1 MLLESDMIR
10 RIVKRAVRLFL
21 RNYEVYR
28 IYCCSKAPSG
38 PPPALSDGLTCMRVT
53 KAEILS
59 AGRQEI
65 REQAS
70 YGGEDSA
77 PYACALN
84 GDIVSVRFFWFG
96 RRYAAG
102 GFVPLGDGEAEAV
115 RTFTVPEF
123 RSKGLARALSLF
135 STYDMMVN
143 RGFSKLY
150 SRIWFSNYPSIR
162 AKLDEFEHIS
172 TVVTIQ
178 PRIWRKELRWTLPV
192 RRRRVCG
199 A

>member
-1 MLLESDMIR
+1 
-10 RIVKRAVRLFL
+10 
-21 RNYEVYR
+21 
-28 IYCCSKAPSG
+28 
-38 PPPALSDGLTCMRVT
+38 MRVT

-65 REQAS
+65 RELAW
-70 YGGEDSA
+70 YAGEDSA

-96 RRYAAG
+96 RRCVAG
-102 GFVPLGDGEAEAV
+102 GLIQLGNGEAEVVHA
-115 RTFTVPEF
+115 FTVPEF
-123 RSKGLARALSLF
+123 RRKGVGRALSLF
-135 STYDMMVN
+135 SARDMMVN

-178 PRIWRKELRWTLPV
+178 PRLWRKELRWTLPV
-192 RRRRVCG
+192 RKRRVCG
-199 A
+199 R

>member
-1 MLLESDMIR
+1 MIR
-10 RIVKRAVRLFL
+10 RIAKRAVKIFL

-28 IYCCSKAPSG
+28 IYCCSRVPSE
-38 PPPALSDGLTCMRVT
+38 PPPALSDELACMRVT

-65 REQAS
+65 REEAW
-70 YGGEDSA
+70 YAGEDSA

-84 GDIVSVRFFWFG
+84 GDIVSIRFFWFG
-96 RRYAAG
+96 RRHAAG
-102 GFVPLGDGEAEAV
+102 GLIPLGDGEAEAV

-123 RSKGLARALSLF
+123 RGKGLARALGLF

-150 SRIWFSNYPSIR
+150 SRIWFSNYPAIR
-162 AKLDEFEHIS
+162 AKLDRFEHIS
-172 TVVTIQ
+172 TVVTMQ
-178 PRIWRKELRWTLPV
+178 TRIWRKELRWTLPV
-192 RRRRVCG
+192 RKRRVRS